1 MNKKTKNKYIIPSTD
16 LWYITYGGYTK
27 KDSHSYDVY
36 GQRWAYD
43 FDCNIDG
50 SYYHDDGNINDNY
63 FGYNKPILAPIDG
76 FIVDLV
82 DGIPDSKA
90 YADMRVSQDSNDVRG
105 NYLVIKANYGEYC
118 TICHIKRDS
127 FKVKIGDLVKQGEEI
142 ARVGNSGRTKGAHI
156 HMQVNRGMDFFNS
169 EPLIIVF
176 NNILVNNKNKTLI
189 KVGDFV
195 RYLMDEYSLKEYVL
209 KDIENYIRDFIK
221 TNPIT
226 DFNYLEEANIIN
238 ETLSNKE
245 KLQDALLV
253 LNRMNGPM
261 DLIFLIK
268 NKLKK
273 NKGDLK

>member
-1 MNKKTKNKYIIPSTD
+1 M
-16 LWYITYGGYTK
+16 
-27 KDSHSYDVY
+27 
-36 GQRWAYD
+36 
-43 FDCNIDG
+43 
-50 SYYHDDGNINDNY
+50 
-63 FGYNKPILAPIDG
+63 
-76 FIVDLV
+76 DLV

-118 TICHIKRDS
+118 TICHIKKDS

-195 RYLMDEYSLKEYVL
+195 R
-209 KDIENYIRDFIK
+209 
-221 TNPIT
+221 
-226 DFNYLEEANIIN
+226 
-238 ETLSNKE
+238 
-245 KLQDALLV
+245 
-253 LNRMNGPM
+253 NR
-261 DLIFLIK
+261 
-268 NKLKK
+268 
-273 NKGDLK
+273 

>member
-50 SYYHDDGNINDNY
+50 YYYHDDGNINDNY

-118 TICHIKRDS
+118 TICHIKKGS

-176 NNILVNNKNKTLI
+176 NNILVNNKNKALI

-195 RYLMDEYSLKEYVL
+195 R
-209 KDIENYIRDFIK
+209 
-221 TNPIT
+221 
-226 DFNYLEEANIIN
+226 
-238 ETLSNKE
+238 
-245 KLQDALLV
+245 
-253 LNRMNGPM
+253 NR
-261 DLIFLIK
+261 
-268 NKLKK
+268 
-273 NKGDLK
+273 

>member
-50 SYYHDDGNINDNY
+50 YYYHDDGNINDNY

-118 TICHIKRDS
+118 TICHIKKGS

-195 RYLMDEYSLKEYVL
+195 R
-209 KDIENYIRDFIK
+209 
-221 TNPIT
+221 
-226 DFNYLEEANIIN
+226 
-238 ETLSNKE
+238 
-245 KLQDALLV
+245 
-253 LNRMNGPM
+253 NR
-261 DLIFLIK
+261 
-268 NKLKK
+268 
-273 NKGDLK
+273 

>member
-27 KDSHSYDVY
+27 KDSHSYDIY

-50 SYYHDDGNINDNY
+50 SYYHDDGNINENY

-118 TICHIKRDS
+118 TICHIKKGS

-176 NNILVNNKNKTLI
+176 NNILVNNKNKALI

-195 RYLMDEYSLKEYVL
+195 R
-209 KDIENYIRDFIK
+209 
-221 TNPIT
+221 
-226 DFNYLEEANIIN
+226 
-238 ETLSNKE
+238 
-245 KLQDALLV
+245 
-253 LNRMNGPM
+253 NR
-261 DLIFLIK
+261 
-268 NKLKK
+268 
-273 NKGDLK
+273 